1 MPKGIYKKKICQTT
15 KIPNFKPTEHQV
27 LIKDYLVNSS
37 FKGLLLYHQL
47 GSGKTCTSIIT
58 ADNMLKSKSIDHVYI
73 CTPGSLRTNWL
84 YEYCNTCGIGSD
96 NLREN
101 YTFITYNYDISEQL
115 STVDF
120 NNSLVIV
127 DEFHNV
133 INGVKN
139 KSNTFVSLYD
149 KIYESNCR
157 ILLLSGTPLIKDPVE
172 EWDLILKLLDPSSYI
187 NKKTIPELKG
197 LVSFFETNSDFYPPI
212 YYKDPIKTNM
222 TATQQFLFRRALKY
236 EAMKQGDGPPKRE
249 SYDTLEEFKNANSI
263 YILCMKH
270 FFSRR
275 ISNFYYPDEI
285 KNNPD
290 VLNNET
296 SSELPSIEVQQ
307 AAEEVIKQI
316 INENPGT
323 DAQTFIGPFP
333 KPKPKPLV
341 GWVSTQTLSEQKLLK
356 KYSPKFTSLLINILK
371 NQGTKHVIYSIF
383 KIKSGVILLHTL
395 LNKCG
400 IKADIFSGDLND
412 GERTRL
418 LKKFNS
424 PDNRNGEQLPVILIT
439 EAGEQGI
446 TLLET
451 NNVHILESSANNYKI
466 QQAIGRA
473 ARFKSHT
480 NLPPERNYVNVWRY
494 WSQLVNPANG
504 EVWPGID
511 EKLFERAK
519 AKQDY
524 IDKFSQDLKDISI

>member
-1 MPKGIYKKKICQTT
+1 MPKGIFKNKICQTNN
-15 KIPNFKPTEHQV
+15 IPDFTPNDHQI
-27 LIKDYLVNSS
+27 LIRDYLVNSS

-58 ADNMLKSKSIDHVYI
+58 ADKMLKSGNINHVYI
-73 CTPGSLRTNWL
+73 CTPGSLRTNWIH
-84 YEYCNTCGIGSD
+84 EYCSTCGIGSD
-96 NLREN
+96 NMRDN
-101 YTFITYNYDISEQL
+101 YTFITYNYDISEEL
-115 STVDF
+115 SSVDF

-139 KSNTFVSLYD
+139 ESKTFLSLYN
-149 KIYESNCR
+149 KIYESNCK
-157 ILLLSGTPLIKDPVE
+157 ILLLSGTPLIKDPDE
-172 EWDLILKLLDPSSYI
+172 EWGLILKLLDPNSYI

-197 LVSFFETNSDFYPPI
+197 LVSFFETKNEFYPPI

-222 TATQQFLFRRALKY
+222 TLEQQVQFRKSLKTESMLRKY
-236 EAMKQGDGPPKRE
+236 GPPKRE
-249 SYDTLEEFKNANSI
+249 KYDTYQKFKDANSL
-263 YILCMKH
+263 YILAMKN
-270 FFSRR
+270 FFSRK

-290 VLNNET
+290 VLNTEE
-296 SSELPSIEVQQ
+296 SHELPSIQVQR
-307 AAEEVIKQI
+307 AEEIIKEI
-316 INENPGT
+316 IKENSELTEKVFSVPV
-323 DAQTFIGPFP
+323 
-333 KPKPKPLV
+333 PKPKPLV
-341 GWVSTQTLSEQKLLK
+341 GWVSNQTLSQQKLLK
-356 KYSPKFTSLLINILK
+356 LYSPKFTSLLINILV

-383 KIKSGVILLHTL
+383 KVKSGVILLQTL

-400 IKADIFSGDLND
+400 IKSAIFSGDLND
-412 GERTRL
+412 SKRIKL

-424 PDNRNGEQLPVILIT
+424 PDNRNGEQLQVLLIT

-451 NNVHILESSANNYKI
+451 NNVHILESSANNYKT

-473 ARFKSHT
+473 ARFKSHV

-511 EKLFERAK
+511 EKLFNK
-519 AKQDY
+519 AKVKQEY
-524 IDKFSQDLKDISI
+524 IDKFSQDLKDISL